1 MSSSVFSRARNVQ
14 VAEWRTAPMI
24 RESVSDVQ
32 AGNGSK
38 WPAVEQRKQQP
49 IQPVVHLEILIEEE
63 QVIFNRTARNQR
75 IGKCVTNPES
85 ARLIFRRVEE
95 MRDKS

>member
-1 MSSSVFSRARNVQ
+1 MSSSDFFSRARNVQ

-32 AGNGSK
+32 AGKGSK
-38 WPAVEQRKQQP
+38 WPAVERRQQP
-49 IQPVVHLEILIEEE
+49 IQPVVHLKILIEEG

-75 IGKCVTNPES
+75 MGKCVLSKPC
-85 ARLIFRRVEE
+85 LPDFP
-95 MRDKS
+95 KG